1 METISTQVR
10 APAKVNLSLRVVGR
24 RADGFHEVETFIS
37 PISLYDE
44 LEVEKR
50 AEHIAIDCDDP
61 SIPCDDQNLVVRAAA
76 VFFSE
81 TGIRGGVFVRLKK
94 NIPHGAGLG
103 GGSSDAASALIALNA
118 LFETNLPR
126 ADLAKLAES
135 IGSDV
140 PFFLFESAACCRG
153 RGELVRPEKLKESF
167 SLLLIKPKFGVSTQ
181 FAYRQWQ
188 TSAELP
194 GIDYRPQDYH
204 GRMFMND
211 LERPVFQKFVFLG
224 RIKMWL
230 LDQPEITVALM
241 SGSGSTVFAVMNEG
255 SMAHSVAERAKK
267 ELDPD
272 LWCCPCETI

>member
-1 METISTQVR
+1 
-10 APAKVNLSLRVVGR
+10 
-24 RADGFHEVETFIS
+24 
-37 PISLYDE
+37 
-44 LEVEKR
+44 
-50 AEHIAIDCDDP
+50 
-61 SIPCDDQNLVVRAAA
+61 
-76 VFFSE
+76 
-81 TGIRGGVFVRLKK
+81 
-94 NIPHGAGLG
+94 
-103 GGSSDAASALIALNA
+103 
-118 LFETNLPR
+118 
-126 ADLAKLAES
+126 
-135 IGSDV
+135 
-140 PFFLFESAACCRG
+140 
-153 RGELVRPEKLKESF
+153 
-167 SLLLIKPKFGVSTQ
+167 LIKPKFGVSTQ